1 MSPRKRGAGAGTGYA
16 RNLGGL
22 TVGRYLITGGA
33 GFIGSHIVGAL
44 VDAGHDVRVID
55 NFATGKKENIAS
67 YHEDIDLIEGDIR
80 DLRTVERAVRGAE
93 YILHQ
98 AALPSVSKS
107 VADPISTNETNIT
120 GTLNV
125 LVAARDA
132 GVKRLVY
139 ASSSSVYGM
148 NPSLP
153 KKEDMEKMPASPYA
167 LQKYAGEVYC
177 RLFYKLYG
185 LETVMLRY
193 FNIFGPR
200 QDPTS
205 QYAAVIPKFITR
217 LQDDQASVIYGD
229 GEQSRD
235 FTYIENVV
243 RANLLAAEAP
253 GVAGEAMNIACGE
266 RTDLKEIVK
275 LLHGLT
281 GSSIPSE
288 HVAARP
294 GDVKHSHADI
304 TKARELL
311 GYEPAINLREGLKH
325 TVAYLARQ
333 RSVGK

>member
-1 MSPRKRGAGAGTGYA
+1 M
-16 RNLGGL
+16 
-22 TVGRYLITGGA
+22 GRYLITGGA
-33 GFIGSHIVGAL
+33 GFIGSHLVGAL

-55 NFATGKKENIAS
+55 NFATGKRENFAAYHENI
-67 YHEDIDLIEGDIR
+67 DFIEGDIR
-80 DLRTVERAVRGAE
+80 DLQTVKRAVRGAE

-98 AALPSVSKS
+98 AALPSVPKS
-107 VADPISTNETNIT
+107 VADPVSTNETNIN

-153 KKEDMEKMPASPYA
+153 KREDMEAMPASPYA
-167 LQKYAGEVYC
+167 LQKYTGETYC

-200 QDPTS
+200 QDPS
-205 QYAAVIPKFITR
+205 SDYAAVIPKFITR
-217 LQDDQASVIYGD
+217 LQEGQAPVIYGD

-253 GVAGEAMNIACGE
+253 GAAGEAMNIACGD
-266 RTDLKEIVK
+266 RMSLNDIVDILKDLTECP
-275 LLHGLT
+275 
-281 GSSIPSE
+281 IPAEYASP
-288 HVAARP
+288 RP

-311 GYEPAINLREGLKH
+311 GYEPVVSMLEGLKH
-325 TVAYLARQ
+325 TVAYHAHRQ
-333 RSVGK
+333 STIKSE